1 MSTPT
6 VRRYARSLSE
16 AFADERANAIEVHL
30 PVTAPLGW
38 RVSMW
43 MCGVAFAGLVVMH
56 VIGWL
61 Q

>member
-6 VRRYARSLSE
+6 TRRYPRTLAD
-16 AFADERANAIEVHL
+16 AFPDERASAVEVHR
-30 PVTAPLGW
+30 PEPTPLGW

-43 MCGVAFAGLVVMH
+43 MCGVAFAGLVLFH
-56 VIGWL
+56 LIGWL